1 MKNKKFNIGDR
12 VSWICRPHGL
22 FPSERYYT
30 FFICHGTILEFR
42 ELFFGAKSKKMG
54 AKIGE
59 IYNYPF
65 NKSTTVV
72 ALDKLTCL
80 AQKVSIENCE
90 YFDGGTCNNDEEFP
104 EGTPTELSSHYC
116 SEECKYNK
124 RK

>member
-1 MKNKKFNIGDR
+1 MTIKSEKFNIGDR
-12 VSWICRPHGL
+12 VSWICRPYKS
-22 FPSERYYT
+22 FPSV
-30 FFICHGTILEFR
+30 CHGTILEFR
-42 ELFFGAKSKKMG
+42 ELVFGSKSKKMG
-54 AKIGE
+54 AKLGE
-59 IYNYPF
+59 LYNYPF

-124 RK
+124 RKINEKN